1 MTLQPNASMI
11 SFPLMF
17 EHSIG
22 NCCHVSWIN
31 SCRKTSASIFVA
43 AAFPNGV
50 AIYAV
55 PTSGS
60 TDFPLQPLAIMK
72 TDHLYTCCMTAWTEI
87 PKYPP
92 CLSIFLSNRT
102 KSLMIH
108 GMLGLPTKDYGGDI
122 KSKEVRF
129 QYICKDEL
137 PIGEITPWTD
147 IYCFED
153 LKAVI
158 SCENG
163 DIIKII
169 PSSRHNGSRSCHT
182 IHPFIS
188 LLSQPVASNA
198 LGVTSMGFVEQET
211 SMNDDVLHV
220 HSQLEWEIRSDRDE
234 EGSIPSIV
242 IPSLS
247 QWLCKTNAGDKKS
260 DKKTKH
266 DSTQGR
272 ESVPS
277 NGVITEVV
285 CELKCYDPL
294 YPHLIP
300 TRIVRSNFGC
310 LCAVFFVPLFTPDG
324 GRDII
329 VTESDPKTF
338 TLINY
343 GEKNVETV
351 QHVNGRDVVFIE
363 DNTEKKLL
371 ILDKDGIGLGERL
384 MSDISVEH
392 ERKVR
397 IFRKGSSYDDS
408 LNTHRLFLTST
419 YSLLLLCSRKA
430 DSRYLLLLGGK
441 WGQFARNDECFIDGK
456 SCKFWFHEGERF
468 VSLVELPSSHSNIVK
483 VAVSTTSRVLLLCCN
498 ASLNILAEYA
508 LNASCSSL
516 VPLGSSCVSFI
527 DSQSNKQRIQ
537 YLSHF
542 QGEKNVGTIAN
553 LPTGTSHLH
562 NLFLA
567 VRPDRAVYNSII
579 TECNHYTQTIVRVP
593 FTKPLFLLEPLI
605 ANILGET
612 YSETSEMPIKLG
624 PSLDSLMERF
634 GVKLD
639 SNPHGEK
646 EGIGTKGMGYTTKVL
661 QMLRNC
667 GYYDDFVT
675 KHLNKGETLMPWIPV
690 TEKIDSIEDCEDV
703 MKLISNGDENL
714 WDYVKTRDRNKS
726 CVLPKPLD
734 SISFILSS
742 YSTTSLHKDRLDNA
756 IRAMDLLGSSSSYL
770 DLGTIFRINQ
780 ILSRTKASTAALSE
794 SYLRDFNSPV
804 PLHFNKSFGPSQK
817 SLQEEQKQS
826 ELVERRK
833 YMPQLAPNYRR
844 GICQTGRASNY
855 LIEHSVYQLNK
866 QHGENKNRKIAND
879 ESKHVWHAGP
889 FDDREQILLLDSIE
903 QWLGRCHPT
912 VLGKEG
918 AEIAAESGQIAL
930 KNILAAAA
938 ATEATVPEDGSHTE
952 DSQCSSMEG
961 WVEGVGEG
969 LDDEEKLSL
978 YFRFFEG
985 VDEDSEWRVKGLSDL
1000 STFQNK
1006 PKVINTDILTIEATT
1021 SNVDEGEE
1029 GSVRLLHDLV
1039 WRSDVSEEETAG
1051 LLFEVK
1057 RGSSLDIGLFH
1068 SDFNRSRQRATLEFW
1083 YYLPRHDLD
1092 EIVLAR
1098 RSMCYQNEEDIE
1110 SLCCKAEK
1118 NSMLWELVV
1127 LSSGRLEFRSCGGDV
1142 LDTSKTVSNG
1152 GEQSVTKQ
1160 SIVNPDNSYDE
1171 EFDAGLVSW
1180 PREDGYG
1187 GWNHVAVT
1195 FACDDLCDNECKVT
1209 IAMKGIEIVSSTISF
1224 QLPTSSLGQEGA
1236 IDVEDALSFS
1246 ALMFGLGGLHGFRL
1260 TELRLWAVARPID
1273 DLNRMMCEYLDAATI
1288 KKKRKFKMAIRS
1300 KEFQKITPP
1309 RIAKPK
1315 KLVAPNE
1322 NDSRM
1327 RKVNTNESDPLT
1339 HASFADF
1346 DHSFDNLNNSINEE
1360 DHSHFEA
1367 EDTTKPID
1375 DSIPSA
1381 YAVEQEEVLVEQS
1394 IVQEPNYTVLESCLL
1409 SDDLRKSAAAAFIR
1423 GGPATRH
1430 FGGNRGGL
1438 PEKKLVANILMSLI
1452 VCFCSIFS
1460 SL

>member
-1 MTLQPNASMI
+1 
-11 SFPLMF
+11 MF
-17 EHSIG
+17 EHCIG

-31 SCRKTSASIFVA
+31 SCRKTSASVFVT

-60 TDFPLQPLAIMK
+60 TDVPLQPLAIMK
-72 TDHLYTCCMTAWTEI
+72 TDHWYTCCMAAWTEI

-92 CLSIFLSNRT
+92 CLSILMSNGT
-102 KSLMIH
+102 KSLMIY
-108 GMLGLPTKDYGGDI
+108 GMLGLPTKDYGGDK

-129 QYICKDEL
+129 HYICKDEL
-137 PIGEITPWTD
+137 PIGGIIPWTD
-147 IYCFED
+147 VYCFED
-153 LKAVI
+153 LNVFT

-169 PSSRHNGSRSCHT
+169 PSSRHNRIRSCHT
-182 IHPFIS
+182 IHPFIT
-188 LLSQPVASNA
+188 LLSQPVVSNA
-198 LGVTSMGFVEQET
+198 LGVTSMGFVEKET
-211 SMNDDVLHV
+211 SSNDDVLHV
-220 HSQLEWEIRSDRDE
+220 HSQLEWEICNGGDE

-260 DKKTKH
+260 DKKTKNN
-266 DSTQGR
+266 SIQGM
-272 ESVPS
+272 ESVPN

-300 TRIVRSNFGC
+300 TRIVRSNSGC

-324 GRDII
+324 GQDTI
-329 VTESDPKTF
+329 VTGSDPQIF

-343 GEKNVETV
+343 GEKNAETV

-384 MSDISVEH
+384 MSDTSVEH

-397 IFRKGSSYDDS
+397 IFRKGSSYDDR

-419 YSLLLLCSRKA
+419 NSLLLLCSRKV

-441 WGQFARNDECFIDGK
+441 WGQFALNDECFIDGK
-456 SCKFWFHEGERF
+456 SCKFWFQEGERF
-468 VSLVELPSSHSNIVK
+468 VSLVELSPSDSNTVK
-483 VAVSTTSRVLLLCCN
+483 IAVSTTSRVLLLSCN
-498 ASLNILAEYA
+498 ASLNILAEYT

-516 VPLGSSCVSFI
+516 VPLGSSCVSFL

-542 QGEKNVGTIAN
+542 QGEKNVGTLAN
-553 LPTGTSHLH
+553 LPTAASHRH
-562 NLFLA
+562 NVLLA
-567 VRPDRAVYNSII
+567 VRPDRAVYNSIN
-579 TECNHYTQTIVRVP
+579 TECNHYAQTVVRVP

-612 YSETSEMPIKLG
+612 YSETSEKPVKLVS
-624 PSLDSLMERF
+624 SLDSLMERF

-675 KHLNKGETLMPWIPV
+675 KQLNKGETLMPWIPLA
-690 TEKIDSIEDCEDV
+690 EKIDSVEDCEEV
-703 MKLISNGDENL
+703 MKLISDGDENL

-742 YSTTSLHKDRLDNA
+742 YSTTSLHKEKLDSA
-756 IRAMDLLGSSSSYL
+756 LRAMDLLGSSSSNL

-780 ILSRTKASTAALSE
+780 ISSTTKASNTALPE
-794 SYLRDFNSPV
+794 SYLREFNCPV
-804 PLHFNKSFGPSQK
+804 HLHINKSFGPSQK
-817 SLQEEQKQS
+817 SLQVEQKQS
-826 ELVERRK
+826 ESVDRWE

-855 LIEHSVYQLNK
+855 LIEQNVYQLNK
-866 QHGENKNRKIAND
+866 QHGENENRKITND
-879 ESKHVWHAGP
+879 ESNHIWHVGP

-903 QWLGRCHPT
+903 QWLGRSSIQI
-912 VLGKEG
+912 LGKEG

-938 ATEATVPEDGSHTE
+938 ATEATVPEDGSHAE

-969 LDDEEKLSL
+969 QDDEEKLSL

-985 VDEDSEWRVKGLSDL
+985 ADEDFEWKVKGLSDL
-1000 STFQNK
+1000 SMFQNK
-1006 PKVINTDILTIEATT
+1006 PKVINTEFLTIEATT
-1021 SNVDEGEE
+1021 SIVDEGEE

-1039 WRSDVSEEETAG
+1039 WRSDVSEEETVG

-1057 RGSSLDIGLFH
+1057 RGSSLDIGMFH

-1083 YYLPRHDLD
+1083 YYLPRHDFD

-1110 SLCCKAEK
+1110 SLCCKSKK

-1142 LDTSKTVSNG
+1142 LDTSKNVSND

-1160 SIVNPDNSYDE
+1160 SIVNPDDSFYE

-1180 PREDGYG
+1180 PREDGYGGIVG

-1273 DLNRMMCEYLDAATI
+1273 DLNRMMCEYLDVARI
-1288 KKKRKFKMAIRS
+1288 KKKRKFKMAIRN

-1322 NDSRM
+1322 NDSRT
-1327 RKVNTNESDPLT
+1327 RKVNANESDPQT
-1339 HASFADF
+1339 HESFADF

-1367 EDTTKPID
+1367 EDTAKPID
-1375 DSIPSA
+1375 ENIPSA
-1381 YAVEQEEVLVEQS
+1381 YAVAKHIEQEEVIVEQS
-1394 IVQEPNYTVLESCLL
+1394 LVHEPNYTVLESCLL

-1452 VCFCSIFS
+1452 IFFLLCSQLFYHIS
-1460 SL
+1460 